1 MAKGTSVLEGS
12 IKDFGIILCNSV
24 FKMILTSL
32 NTNPARLAE
41 DVQEVFERLCV
52 VRTVLLSDGHEG
64 HRDSVMGADL

>member
-1 MAKGTSVLEGS
+1 
-12 IKDFGIILCNSV
+12 
-24 FKMILTSL
+24 MILTSL